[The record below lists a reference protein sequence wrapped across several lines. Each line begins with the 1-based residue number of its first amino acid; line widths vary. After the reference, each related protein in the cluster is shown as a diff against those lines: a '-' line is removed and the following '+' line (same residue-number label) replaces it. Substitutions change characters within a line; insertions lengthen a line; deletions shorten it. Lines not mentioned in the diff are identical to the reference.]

1 MSFHIIPV
9 LYLPQVLHLLY
20 AVQVSDIEYS
30 LTAIE
35 QKTSVKKK
43 TICFSLI
50 HFKKA
55 SSNPVELART
65 KVNRYNREFAVRK
78 GDLISLD
85 DDAGLKVKGK
95 GRRPSSVS

>member
-35 QKTSVKKK
+35 QKTSVKKNNMLQLD
-43 TICFSLI
+43 SLQKG
-50 HFKKA
+50 FLQP
-55 SSNPVELART
+55 SRT
-65 KVNRYNREFAVRK
+65 CE
-78 GDLISLD
+78 DESQPL
-85 DDAGLKVKGK
+85 
-95 GRRPSSVS
+95 